1 MCLHMYVCTYTNVYV
16 YIHMKEKANVTKFN
30 NLIGV
35 SRCWRYDVHFSIIAT
50 FLRFK
55 AFQNEKMGRKYRK
68 SSFLQMIKKE
78 KRKEEARRNFLI
90 LAKQLFLMLRE
101 QNGSRAASRLGGDTI
116 RTDKRWWWLG
126 SVSGYQREM
135 VRNGQI

>member
-1 MCLHMYVCTYTNVYV
+1 
-16 YIHMKEKANVTKFN
+16 
-30 NLIGV
+30 
-35 SRCWRYDVHFSIIAT
+35 
-50 FLRFK
+50 
-55 AFQNEKMGRKYRK
+55 
-68 SSFLQMIKKE
+68 MIKKE

-126 SVSGYQREM
+126 LGWRQQTRKKWSHLKLPPSEE
-135 VRNGQI
+135 

>member
-1 MCLHMYVCTYTNVYV
+1 MHKYIYVGMWIYIITKFRGICFICLMCLHMYVCTYTNVYV

-68 SSFLQMIKKE
+68 SSFL
-78 KRKEEARRNFLI
+78 
-90 LAKQLFLMLRE
+90 
-101 QNGSRAASRLGGDTI
+101 
-116 RTDKRWWWLG
+116 
-126 SVSGYQREM
+126 
-135 VRNGQI
+135 